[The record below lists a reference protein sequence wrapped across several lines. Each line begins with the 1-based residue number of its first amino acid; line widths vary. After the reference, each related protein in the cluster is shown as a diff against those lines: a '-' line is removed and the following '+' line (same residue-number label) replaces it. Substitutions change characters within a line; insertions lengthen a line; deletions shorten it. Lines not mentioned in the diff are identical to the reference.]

1 MVGRDGELG
10 RLLALLD
17 DAEAGQSVAALVSG
31 DAGVGKSRL
40 VSEVTRLAEERGFA
54 VLSGQC
60 AELGDSVPYLPL
72 ADALRGATQSGA
84 AQSTGVRDALSSRPA
99 LGRLLPEGGYGQLA
113 DGDRTG
119 LARQQMFGEVLGLLA
134 ELAAAAPVL
143 LVLEDLHWADA
154 STRDLV
160 TFLSR
165 MLHRER
171 VALIGTYR
179 TDDLHRRHPLRP
191 VVAELLRLPGVIAVD
206 LAPLAPF
213 GAGRAPERGAGR
225 AGGGPWPHRRHR
237 AERHRDPGRGQRLL
251 RRGTAD
257 RVGERRPVR
266 AQLAARRA
274 GGPAAQPGG
283 TAVRDGAAG
292 APGGRGG
299 RAQGRRRAGP
309 GRVRPGR
316 RRVRGRG
323 PGGGH
328 PATAGARRR
337 RRLRLPARPAA

>member
-1 MVGRDGELG
+1 MVLRVPAGGMVGRDGELR

-17 DAEAGQSVAALVSG
+17 DADGGQAVVALVSG

-84 AQSTGVRDALSSRPA
+84 AQSSGVRDALSSRPA

-154 STRDLV
+154 ST
-160 TFLSR
+160 
-165 MLHRER
+165 
-171 VALIGTYR
+171 
-179 TDDLHRRHPLRP
+179 
-191 VVAELLRLPGVIAVD
+191 
-206 LAPLAPF
+206 
-213 GAGRAPERGAGR
+213 
-225 AGGGPWPHRRHR
+225 
-237 AERHRDPGRGQRLL
+237 
-251 RRGTAD
+251 
-257 RVGERRPVR
+257 
-266 AQLAARRA
+266 
-274 GGPAAQPGG
+274 
-283 TAVRDGAAG
+283 
-292 APGGRGG
+292 
-299 RAQGRRRAGP
+299 
-309 GRVRPGR
+309 
-316 RRVRGRG
+316 
-323 PGGGH
+323 
-328 PATAGARRR
+328 
-337 RRLRLPARPAA
+337 